1 MKRTALYEKAKERY
15 GEDAQKLQAIEEL
28 NELSKEVIKDLKG
41 CGTPFHIA
49 DEIADVEIML
59 EQLKLMYG
67 VGELVYERKRYKK
80 KRLEKRL

>member
-1 MKRTALYEKAKERY
+1 MKRTELYAKAKEKN
-15 GEDAQKLQAIEEL
+15 GATTQKIQAIEEMA
-28 NELSKEVIKDLKG
+28 ELTKEVIKDLKG
-41 CGTPFHIA
+41 QGTPYHIA